1 MSSSTYN
8 YFTGGRCID
17 VRNSDTQR
25 AMLDDTRLDG
35 KLLELSREL
44 MMRSLV
50 PGFGIADAF
59 TMKGI
64 DEAGRPGLFAAVLL
78 APGKIAE
85 LETLTTFRQLLTQ
98 RLKQLDTRTPAWP
111 IVVQAAPE
119 IIDGTSVVPGGR
131 EYFQQVKTE
140 LVARTARMKQRV
152 SVSQMPVVRLA
163 PEARASKPMV
173 KAAPAKRPA
182 TARKAAAKATTAR
195 RSAPSRASARTARA
209 RR

>member
-1 MSSSTYN
+1 
-8 YFTGGRCID
+8 
-17 VRNSDTQR
+17 
-25 AMLDDTRLDG
+25 MLDDTRLDG

-119 IIDGTSVVPGGR
+119 VIDAQNVVPGGR

-173 KAAPAKRPA
+173 KAAPAKAPA
-182 TARKAAAKATTAR
+182 KKPTARKATTSAR
-195 RSAPSRASARTARA
+195 RSAPTRASARTARA

>member
-1 MSSSTYN
+1 MD
-8 YFTGGRCID
+8 GG
-17 VRNSDTQR
+17 NSGTQR
-25 AMLDDTRLDG
+25 SMLDDTRLDG

-119 IIDGTSVVPGGR
+119 VIDGQSVVPGGR
-131 EYFQQVKTE
+131 DYFQQVKTE

-163 PEARASKPMV
+163 PEVRASKPMV
-173 KAAPAKRPA
+173 KATAAAAPAKRPA
-182 TARKAAAKATTAR
+182 TARKATTSAR
-195 RSAPSRASARTARA
+195 RSAPTRASARTARA

>member
-1 MSSSTYN
+1 M
-8 YFTGGRCID
+8 GD
-17 VRNSDTQR
+17 ANSGTHR

-78 APGKIAE
+78 APGKVAE
-85 LETLTTFRQLLTQ
+85 LETLTIFRQLLTQ

-119 IIDGTSVVPGGR
+119 VIDGQSVVPGGR
-131 EYFQQVKTE
+131 DYFQQVKME

-163 PEARASKPMV
+163 PAATASKPMV
-173 KAAPAKRPA
+173 KAAPAAKRP
-182 TARKAAAKATTAR
+182 TARKATTSAR
-195 RSAPSRASARTARA
+195 RSAPTRASARTARA